1 MTMNILKWL
10 LSSSFVQSF
19 ATREVRHMAT
29 AAAGAIASWLV
40 AHQASQSDAASIAE
54 AVSALIIGAS
64 GYGLSLLNG
73 ANNEV
78 RVQAAAQTGQVV
90 SAPVA
95 RAILGRADDAAPKTK
110 DALIADLEAGGPK

>member
-1 MTMNILKWL
+1 MSVLKWL

-19 ATREVRHMAT
+19 ATREVRHLAT

-40 AHQASQSDAASIAE
+40 AHSASQSDAASIAE
-54 AVSALIIGAS
+54 AISALIIGAS
-64 GYGLSLLNG
+64 GYGMSLLNG
-73 ANNEV
+73 ANNEA

-95 RAILGRADDAAPKTK
+95 RAILTQADDAAPKTK
-110 DALIADLEAGGPK
+110 AALIADLEAGGPK